1 MEPLKIATV
10 QFETRDNDKVYNLSI
25 IREMCRKAS
34 VEGADVVAFHECSV
48 CGYTFAKDLSRKEL
62 LAIAEP
68 IPTGESTQ
76 ALIAIAKEFGVTL
89 LAGFFERD
97 GDRIY
102 KAQVCVDGNGLKA
115 KYRKLHPFINPN
127 ILPGDQYVVFEIK
140 GWKCGIL
147 ICYDNNIIENVR
159 ATALLGADI
168 IFMPHVTMCTPSP
181 RPGAGLI
188 NPMLWENRAND
199 PTSLRQEFDGLKG
212 VINDGGDIL
221 AALKTAKE
229 DAAASSCAWKAL
241 VFHQPVY
248 GTIMRY
254 MWYSPIRS
262 GVIIMRSRTV
272 AR

>member
-48 CGYTFAKDLSRKEL
+48 CGYTFAKDLSREEL

-89 LAGFFERD
+89 LAGFFERH

-168 IFMPHVTMCTPSP
+168 KNGCSMI
-181 RPGAGLI
+181 L
-188 NPMLWENRAND
+188 D
-199 PTSLRQEFDGLKG
+199 PFGDIVAECRKLGDDFVIATAIPEKLRQA
-212 VINDGGDIL
+212 GGYRYRNARRPELYADIIGQPHESNQ
-221 AALKTAKE
+221 KV
-229 DAAASSCAWKAL
+229 AWLTETTNSK
-241 VFHQPVY
+241 
-248 GTIMRY
+248 
-254 MWYSPIRS
+254 
-262 GVIIMRSRTV
+262 
-272 AR
+272 

>member
-102 KAQVCVDGNGLKA
+102 KAQA
-115 KYRKLHPFINPN
+115 M
-127 ILPGDQYVVFEIK
+127 
-140 GWKCGIL
+140 
-147 ICYDNNIIENVR
+147 
-159 ATALLGADI
+159 A
-168 IFMPHVTMCTPSP
+168 
-181 RPGAGLI
+181 
-188 NPMLWENRAND
+188 
-199 PTSLRQEFDGLKG
+199 
-212 VINDGGDIL
+212 
-221 AALKTAKE
+221 
-229 DAAASSCAWKAL
+229 
-241 VFHQPVY
+241 
-248 GTIMRY
+248 
-254 MWYSPIRS
+254 
-262 GVIIMRSRTV
+262 
-272 AR
+272 